1 MSFLPALL
9 VGTGVGSALGVQS
22 VSNAINY
29 STNNLFPNTI
39 MGVNEV
45 IDLTK
50 RGYLNKD
57 LYYKIMRHLG
67 YDDSYARLI
76 FAGSDA
82 LVTSEQ
88 ATLYRIERD
97 LALEYQFEN
106 NDLNQ
111 AQLTTAQLNNQN
123 DFYDNVKR
131 QGFRKLEADKLFLA
145 NRPIPSFSVILEW
158 LAKEVFEPGAIT
170 EFKLDADEPE
180 QLRRY
185 MRKYGVPDEEASKY
199 WISHWNT
206 IGYGQWR
213 ELYNRFNS
221 RRDRTH
227 VNNQLKEYI
236 DPKTGLPLD
245 FDDVVITDSAYRNY
259 FKVLEQTPYFAD
271 RLLGATSE
279 PINFTT
285 LQDLYRYGII
295 NDSELKEFL
304 RDYNWSDYNAQLIV
318 DAWGRKF
325 PFGDRLPKYDNIFY
339 QYKKGLITRE
349 QAKTELE
356 TAGVTDTIIE
366 FQLDKFT
373 DDIEERRVESKIK
386 NLAINYGRL
395 KITEQ
400 ELILEINK
408 ITVDPER
415 REFIKTEID
424 IIAEKYRNTPSLR
437 QVGRGYQMGTL
448 SLEDFTAYLN
458 NHYYSDSD
466 KLLILKLYAPE
477 NPNPDN

>member
-9 VGTGVGSALGVQS
+9 AGSATGGIVGIQS
-22 VSNAINY
+22 VQNSINY
-29 STNNLFPNTI
+29 ATNNQFPNTI
-39 MGVNEV
+39 MGANEV

-50 RGYLNKD
+50 RGYLSKE
-57 LYYKIMRHLG
+57 LYYLIMRHLG
-67 YDDSYARLI
+67 YDDNYARLI

-106 NDLNQ
+106 GDLTES
-111 AQLTTAQLNNQN
+111 QLITARENNLNE
-123 DFYDNVKR
+123 FYANVKR
-131 QGFRKLEADKLFLA
+131 QGFRELEADKLFLA
-145 NRPIPSFSVILEW
+145 NRPIPSFSVMLEW
-158 LAKEVFEPGAIT
+158 LAKEVFEPGAIAT
-170 EFKLDADEPE
+170 FRLDEE
-180 QLRRY
+180 QPTALTTY
-185 MRKYGVPDEEASKY
+185 FRKYGVPDEESRKY

-221 RRDRTH
+221 RRDPTH
-227 VNNQLKEYI
+227 VNNQIKEYTH
-236 DPKTGLPLD
+236 PKTGLPLTFQD
-245 FDDVVITDSAYRNY
+245 VIIDDEAYAEY
-259 FKVLEQTPYFAD
+259 FKVLEQTPYFRD

-295 NDSELKEFL
+295 NDTELKEFL

-339 QYKKGLITRE
+339 QYKNGLITRE

-366 FQLDKFT
+366 FQLDKFQ
-373 DDIEERRVESKIK
+373 DDIEERRIKSKIK

-395 KITEQ
+395 KITDAQ
-400 ELILEINK
+400 LQIEINK
-408 ITVDPER
+408 ISADPER

-466 KLLILKLYAPE
+466 KVLILKLYAPE